1 MDLDGLPS
9 LSGGRNFT
17 PVSPPRANR
26 SQPLSVVKM
35 ESACETKPS
44 PATVVKLKP
53 IEATLETFREFGQ
66 VIKASPDGEEFGP
79 RDTQLDLTVA
89 FLGHKARLKNIHEA
103 ASPEEIQPR
112 CRWSSWPELLVT
124 TIPPGVTD
132 ELVCSATITTYFADP
147 PSTSF
152 VVAFIDERDGVTKL
166 QRTT

>member
-1 MDLDGLPS
+1 MPEEDS
-9 LSGGRNFT
+9 LVGNE
-17 PVSPPRANR
+17 
-26 SQPLSVVKM
+26 KY
-35 ESACETKPS
+35 
-44 PATVVKLKP
+44 
-53 IEATLETFREFGQ
+53 TFSF
-66 VIKASPDGEEFGP
+66 S
-79 RDTQLDLTVA
+79 
-89 FLGHKARLKNIHEA
+89 HKARLKNIHEA

-124 TIPPGVTD
+124 TIPPGVAD